1 MGSRTAIYTLA
12 VLLFAGGVFAW
23 FVMRTPPADSSKAVL
38 TPEAKSYVKNLK
50 LSEVSM
56 KSTESY
62 VKQMVTEI
70 EGKITNAGDRPVK
83 QVEVYCIF
91 YNSYNEVVLRERV
104 PIVKTAL
111 QPGEMRPF
119 RMPFDTIPASWNNQM
134 PQLVIALIDF
144 T

>member
-12 VLLFAGGVFAW
+12 VLLFAGGIMAW
-23 FVMRTPPADSSKAVL
+23 FVMRTPPSDSSKVVL
-38 TPEAKSYVKNLK
+38 TAEAKNYVHNLK

-56 KSTESY
+56 KATESY

-70 EGKITNAGDRPVK
+70 EGKVVNAGDRAVK
-83 QVEVYCIF
+83 QVQVYCIF
-91 YNSYNEVVLRERV
+91 YNSYGEVVLRERV
-104 PIVKTAL
+104 AIVKSAL

-119 RMPFDTIPASWNNQM
+119 RLPFDTIPGSWNNQM

>member
-1 MGSRTAIYTLA
+1 VGSRTAIYTLA
-12 VLLFAGGVFAW
+12 VLLFAGGIMAW
-23 FVMRTPPADSSKAVL
+23 FIMRQPPVDSSKAML
-38 TPEAKSYVKNLK
+38 TPEARSYVRNLK

-56 KSTESY
+56 KATESY

-70 EGKITNAGDRPVK
+70 EGKITNGGDRAVK
-83 QVEVYCIF
+83 QVQVYCIF
-91 YNSYNEVVLRERV
+91 YNSYGEVVLRERV
-104 PIVKTAL
+104 AIVKSAL

-119 RMPFDTIPASWNNQM
+119 RMPFDTIPGSWNNQM